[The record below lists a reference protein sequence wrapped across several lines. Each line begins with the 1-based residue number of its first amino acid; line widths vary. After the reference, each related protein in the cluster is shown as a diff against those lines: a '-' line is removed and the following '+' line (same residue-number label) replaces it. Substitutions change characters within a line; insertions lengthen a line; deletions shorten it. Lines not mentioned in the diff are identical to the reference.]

1 MATLPYALL
10 DGLKHAVSRH
20 NLLTLTP
27 TNKHKRS
34 KSLDNINKI
43 WKKNQAIIVPSRSE
57 VKRSK
62 TDVASRF
69 HRAGLDE
76 RYTPSIGSRASERSV
91 VSSTVE
97 VAAHLARSSMM
108 SSKAAGFGTFKVHAA
123 IATFCIIRK
132 FMCYAHNWFTI
143 IALELMYMYIYV
155 KLQRHIVNQA

>member
-10 DGLKHAVSRH
+10 DGLKHSVSRH

-43 WKKNQAIIVPSRSE
+43 SKKNQAITVPSHLE

-62 TDVASRF
+62 TDVAQRF
-69 HRAGLDE
+69 HRAGLGQH
-76 RYTPSIGSRASERSV
+76 YTPSIGSRSSQRSV

-97 VAAHLARSSMM
+97 VAAHLARSSIM
-108 SSKAAGFGTFKVHAA
+108 SFKPAGFGKFKV
-123 IATFCIIRK
+123 
-132 FMCYAHNWFTI
+132 
-143 IALELMYMYIYV
+143 
-155 KLQRHIVNQA
+155 